1 MSEIN
6 LEYLQ
11 KIVPKFREWLGT
23 PEAKDFATD
32 RTKKDFFF
40 ATYFNVTEIEKLDEG
55 VLRDLVRILWSFG
68 GWNNKDWLLDQML
81 LSGLP
86 KIRESFKLLLDDKK
100 PLAERFDQM
109 REIKMMGAAT
119 ISEMLAHHDHNN
131 YPIYN
136 RRAKSSL
143 IKLDVNVNSLPRY
156 AQITGSQYEDYVEVV
171 KSVYNTIHQSFP
183 EINDLLTLDFLLYY
197 ISITYE
203 EAVLEKVF
211 EAEEKPFDHDATIL
225 QVCNLGDSL
234 GFDFQKEVTISSGCR
249 VDAVWRSRVAN
260 LGMITYA
267 FEVHKSGSRDSA
279 ILNLQ
284 RIFNADATVQKVV
297 VVSSDSEIE
306 KFRAEIA
313 NLHEDFRNSVG
324 YFRIK
329 DLQEALEHQEALK
342 KILSTLGLLKAR
354 ATDLT

>member
-6 LEYLQ
+6 LDYIQ
-11 KIVPKFREWLGT
+11 KVVPKFLDWLGT

-32 RTKKDFFF
+32 RIKKDFFF
-40 ATYFNVTEIEKLDEG
+40 ATYFTVSEIDQLDEG
-55 VLRDLVRILWSFG
+55 VLRDLIRILWSFG
-68 GWNNKDWLLDQML
+68 GWNNKDWLVDQML

-86 KIRESFKLLLDDKK
+86 KIKESFRSLLDDKK

-143 IKLDVNVNSLPRY
+143 IKLGVKADLLPKY
-156 AQITGSQYEDYVEVV
+156 AQLTGSQYEDYVKIV
-171 KSVYNTIHQSFP
+171 KSVFKKIHQSFP

-203 EAVLEKVF
+203 EQVLEKVF
-211 EAEEKPFDHDATIL
+211 EVEEKPFDHDATIV

-267 FEVHKSGSRDSA
+267 FEVHKQGSRDSA

-284 RIFNADATVQKVV
+284 RIFNADPTVQKVV
-297 VVSSDSEIE
+297 IVSSDSEIE

-313 NLHEDFRNSVG
+313 SLHEDFRNSVG
-324 YFRIK
+324 YLRIK
-329 DLQEALEHQEALK
+329 DLQGALEHQEALK
-342 KILSTLGLLKAR
+342 KILSTIGLLKAR